1 MAGKTVCP
9 HIVTV
14 FNQISNGSRSAQYQ
28 ATVLYHV
35 HIHHQ
40 EGQISNDAAD
50 DALRVHIF
58 DDCVIPADDRTFVG
72 YQAFEAMDEAERL
85 QHWTLSPDG
94 TDYIAEGESETDS
107 EGCLPDD
114 VTLYRIKKIGR
125 REMGTK
131 RMWHWKVECL

>member
-1 MAGKTVCP
+1 MASKTVCP
-9 HIVTV
+9 HAVTI
-14 FNQISNGSRSAQYQ
+14 FNHIGEESRAARYQ

-40 EGQISNDAAD
+40 EGQLSSDAAD

-58 DDCVIPADDRTFVG
+58 DECAIAQGDRTFVG
-72 YQAFEAMDEAERL
+72 YQAFETMGEEERL
-85 QHWTLSPDG
+85 QHWTLCPDG
-94 TDYIAEGESETDS
+94 TDYVSEGEAETDD
-107 EGCLPDD
+107 EGHLPEG

-125 REMGTK
+125 REMGSR